1 MPSLNVEVRENG
13 AVEISTCMAHGC
25 VEYYENEKWV
35 KFRYNENIEREDV
48 DAQIIKDFSLVKR
61 QDYREYVDRFIEGFS
76 ARIDENNL
84 NEAIKDIYSVYKAF
98 MDEYSR
104 GRRYIGMKIK
114 GLGYKGIYV
123 MYRMRYEETEGKYKV
138 LIQLE
143 ANKDGEGIYYQFDA
157 EVKEPYRKIPEEFRR
172 VAGMLM
178 LFAEYIGKPPLEGSQ
193 DQEKA

>member
-1 MPSLNVEVRENG
+1 MPSLNLEIGKNGTVEVS
-13 AVEISTCMAHGC
+13 VCMAHGC
-25 VEYYENEKWV
+25 VEYYDGEKWI
-35 KFRYNENIEREDV
+35 KFRYNENVEREDV
-48 DAQIIKDFSLVKR
+48 DAQIIKDLNLMKR
-61 QDYREYVDRFIEGFS
+61 QNYKEYVDKFIEGFS

-84 NEAIKDIYSVYKAF
+84 HEAIKDIYNVYKSF
-98 MDEYSR
+98 MDEYSK

-114 GLGYKGIYV
+114 GLSFKGIYI

-157 EVKEPYRKIPEEFRR
+157 EAKDPYRRIPEEFRR
-172 VAGMLM
+172 VAGLLI
-178 LFAEYIGKPPLEGSQ
+178 LFAEYIEKPPLDQGQ